1 MQEKINYINK
11 FLENN
16 KASLREALHKIDIN
30 KKGFLI
36 ISNQDSVV
44 VGVLTDGDIRRALL
58 KFIPKIIITLQT
70 SHHLMRRAKCL
81 EWKKMNFYQL

>member
-36 ISNQDSVV
+36 ISDRKSVV
-44 VGVLTDGDIRRALL
+44 
-58 KFIPKIIITLQT
+58 
-70 SHHLMRRAKCL
+70 
-81 EWKKMNFYQL
+81 